1 MYRVLIVED
10 EDIIRKGIAYTMDWV
25 GMGCTIVGE
34 AANGRE
40 GLDKIKELSPDIV
53 LVDIMMPV
61 MDGIEMIRVAGE
73 DDEISDL
80 KTIILTS
87 YADFEYAKKAINLGV
102 SAYLM
107 KPVDE
112 EELKASI
119 AKVTSEIEKEHRLEQ
134 IDQKSSEGYAADTAF
149 IKTDK
154 ENGYIQQILDE
165 TKLHYSEKISIELFS
180 DKLGV
185 SSSYLSRKFKESTG
199 TSYLD
204 FLNKYRVQQAVKLL
218 ETGQYKVYEVSDLT
232 GFSDYKHFNTV
243 FKRYTGSAPSEFV
256 K

>member
-1 MYRVLIVED
+1 
-10 EDIIRKGIAYTMDWV
+10 
-25 GMGCTIVGE
+25 
-34 AANGRE
+34 
-40 GLDKIKELSPDIV
+40 
-53 LVDIMMPV
+53 
-61 MDGIEMIRVAGE
+61 
-73 DDEISDL
+73 
-80 KTIILTS
+80 
-87 YADFEYAKKAINLGV
+87 
-102 SAYLM
+102 M

-119 AKVTSEIEKEHRLEQ
+119 AKVISEIEKEHRLEQ
-134 IDQKSSEGYAADTAF
+134 IEQKSSDVF

-154 ENGYIQQILDE
+154 ENDYIQQILDE
-165 TKLHYSEKISIELFS
+165 TKLHYSEKISIEIFS
-180 DKLGV
+180 DRFGV

-218 ETGQYKVYEVSDLT
+218 ETGKYKVYEVSDLT

-243 FKRYTGSAPSEFV
+243 FKRYTGSSPSEFV